1 VSYHLEP
8 LSADDT
14 HAYINHRLKHASVG
28 APLTF
33 ARDVTDV
40 IHQYSRGVAR
50 MINVISDA
58 VLLYGYGA
66 DKHAIDVDL
75 TREVLGELG
84 LAEPV
89 NGDLPLRAEPPA
101 GGSASSSPSDL
112 PLTTAP
118 APHVPSARTVASFSQ
133 QPASSVPPP
142 SMHAAPAFS
151 AQMAAGPRPRI
162 TVSAA
167 DPATTPARIVVAPPN
182 HYVLSDP
189 KPRSG
194 FIDWWARVRRAAF
207 GTPRTAPES

>member
-1 VSYHLEP
+1 
-8 LSADDT
+8 
-14 HAYINHRLKHASVG
+14 
-28 APLTF
+28 
-33 ARDVTDV
+33 
-40 IHQYSRGVAR
+40 
-50 MINVISDA
+50 DA

-89 NGDLPLRAEPPA
+89 NADLPELPLRAEPPA
-101 GGSASSSPSDL
+101 GGSASAEAPSDL

-118 APHVPSARTVASFSQ
+118 AKHAASARPPVSLSQ
-133 QPASSVPPP
+133 QAATSSAVSSQPMQPA
-142 SMHAAPAFS
+142 AAFTTPTPATARS
-151 AQMAAGPRPRI
+151 RTTGP
-162 TVSAA
+162 TV
-167 DPATTPARIVVAPPN
+167 DPAATPARIVVAPPN

-207 GTPRTAPES
+207 

>member
-1 VSYHLEP
+1 
-8 LSADDT
+8 
-14 HAYINHRLKHASVG
+14 
-28 APLTF
+28 
-33 ARDVTDV
+33 
-40 IHQYSRGVAR
+40 

-89 NGDLPLRAEPPA
+89 NGDLPLRTEPPA
-101 GGSASSSPSDL
+101 GGSASPSSPSDL
-112 PLTTAP
+112 PLTTGP
-118 APHVPSARTVASFSQ
+118 APHAPSARTAASFSQ

-142 SMHAAPAFS
+142 SMEAAPAFS

-167 DPATTPARIVVAPPN
+167 DPAITPARIVVAPPN

-194 FIDWWARVRRAAF
+194 LIDWWARVRRAAF